1 MKVMTY
7 KHHPFSRTFDS
18 FFTDPFEA
26 FAPFVEMSRRPVR
39 ETNLEWFEDDDHYHV
54 RVDLP
59 GVKKEELHLELES
72 DVLKLSIEKKTD
84 EGESKQYW
92 KNLRVPD
99 GISTDHIEA
108 QLRDGVLTV
117 SLAKAPEIKP
127 RTIEVA

>member
-1 MKVMTY
+1 MTY
-7 KHHPFSRTFDS
+7 KPHPLSRTFDS

-26 FAPFVEMSRRPVR
+26 FAPFVEMRRRPVR
-39 ETNLEWFEDDDHYHV
+39 ETSLEWFEDDDHYHV

-59 GVKKEELHLELES
+59 GVRREELSLELES
-72 DVLKLSIEKKTD
+72 DVLKLSIEKESD
-84 EGESKQYW
+84 EGENKRYR

-99 GISTDHIEA
+99 VISSEHIEA

-117 SLAKAPEIKP
+117 SLAKAPETKP